1 MYDEAIIRR
10 GGAQRTGCYRFQ
22 RGHRVKA
29 RKWEYE
35 KHPRLRGRA
44 GTVTAV
50 TRPDARS
57 YRVTVAWDLPG
68 RVEELAHPSSGLMPQ
83 RDDRGR
89 PLHVVLP

>member
-10 GGAQRTGCYRFQ
+10 GGAGGTGCYRFQ

-29 RKWEYE
+29 RKWECE
-35 KHPRLRGRA
+35 KHSRLHGRA
-44 GTVTAV
+44 GTVTSV

-57 YRVTVAWDLPG
+57 YRVMVAWDLPSG
-68 RVEELAHPSSGLMPQ
+68 VEELAHPSAGLMPQ

-89 PLHVVLP
+89 PLRVVLP